1 MNFELDD
8 EQRALQDSLTRLMA
22 ERYGFEQRRAHAA
35 SEGGQD
41 PQTWQHLAE
50 LGVTALSVPSAHGG
64 FDGGARAMLP
74 VMQALGG
81 ALCLEP
87 LLPQVL
93 AATALRLGA
102 DEALCAER
110 LPGLADGSAR
120 IAWAHDESAGR
131 HAPCWVETRASRRGG
146 DWVLEGAK
154 AHVLGAGLAGHVVVS
169 ARTGGGPDSPAGRAL
184 FLVDAGAPG
193 LQWRSYRLVDDT
205 PAAEL
210 HLSGVRARPL
220 ADPVDGVASGRAI
233 DGAVAMGAALACADM
248 LGAAETANRL
258 AVDYLHTRKQFGR
271 PIGENQALRHR
282 VAEMRVDLEMA
293 RSMAMAAA
301 VAVDLPGGDEAGLD
315 LHRAKLCVGR
325 HAREVALGAI
335 QLHGGIG
342 MTEEYAVGH
351 CLRRIHVMD
360 QLFGDSG
367 AHAARL
373 AALLAPA

>member
-8 EQRALQDSLTRLMA
+8 EQRALQDSLARLMA

-35 SEGGQD
+35 SEGGHD
-41 PQTWQHLAE
+41 PLTWQHLAE
-50 LGVTALSVPSAHGG
+50 LGVTALAVPSAHGG
-64 FDGGARAMLP
+64 FDGGARALLP
-74 VMQALGG
+74 VMRALGG

-102 DEALCAER
+102 DEALCAEQ
-110 LPGLADGSAR
+110 LPGLADGTTR
-120 IAWAHDESAGR
+120 MAWAHDETAGR
-131 HAPCWVETRASRRGG
+131 HAPCWIETRATHRGG
-146 DWVLEGAK
+146 GWVLDGAK
-154 AHVLGAGLAGHVVVS
+154 AHVLGADLARHVVVS
-169 ARTGGGPDSPAGRAL
+169 ARTGGAPDDSAGRAL
-184 FLVDAGAPG
+184 FLVDADAPG
-193 LQWRSYRLVDDT
+193 LQWRRYRLVDDT

-210 HLSGVRARPL
+210 RLAGVPARPL
-220 ADPVDGVASGRAI
+220 VDPADGDAGGRAI
-233 DGAVAMGAALACADM
+233 DGVVAMGTALACADM

-258 AVDYLHTRKQFGR
+258 AVDYLHTRKQFSR
-271 PIGENQALRHR
+271 TIGENQALRHR

-301 VAVDLPGGDEAGLD
+301 VAVDLPDGDDAGLD
-315 LHRAKLCVGR
+315 LHRAKLCIGR
-325 HAREVALGAI
+325 HAREVAHGAI

-373 AALLAPA
+373 ASMLAA

>member
-8 EQRALQDSLTRLMA
+8 EQRALQDSLARLMA

-35 SEGGQD
+35 SEGGHD
-41 PQTWQHLAE
+41 PLTLQHLAE
-50 LGVTALSVPSAHGG
+50 LGVTALAVPSAHGG
-64 FDGGARAMLP
+64 FDGGARALLP
-74 VMQALGG
+74 VMRALGG

-102 DEALCAER
+102 DEALCAEQ
-110 LPGLADGSAR
+110 LPGLADGTTR
-120 IAWAHDESAGR
+120 MAWAHDETAGR
-131 HAPCWVETRASRRGG
+131 HAPCWIETRATHRGG
-146 DWVLEGAK
+146 GWVLDGAK
-154 AHVLGAGLAGHVVVS
+154 AHVLGADLARHVVVS
-169 ARTGGGPDSPAGRAL
+169 ARTGGAPDDSAGRAL
-184 FLVDAGAPG
+184 FLVDADAPG
-193 LQWRSYRLVDDT
+193 LQWRRYRLVDDT

-210 HLSGVRARPL
+210 RLAGVPARPL
-220 ADPVDGVASGRAI
+220 VDPADGDAGGRAI
-233 DGAVAMGAALACADM
+233 DGVVAMGTALACADM

-271 PIGENQALRHR
+271 TIGENQALRHR

-301 VAVDLPGGDEAGLD
+301 VAVDLPDGDDAGLD
-315 LHRAKLCVGR
+315 LHRAKLCIGR
-325 HAREVALGAI
+325 HAREVAHGAI

-373 AALLAPA
+373 ASMLAA

>member
-22 ERYGFEQRRAHAA
+22 ERYGFEQRRTHAA

-50 LGVTALSVPSAHGG
+50 LGVTALAVPSAHGG
-64 FDGGARAMLP
+64 FDGGARALLP

-102 DEALCAER
+102 DEALCVEL
-110 LPGLADGSAR
+110 LPALADGSAC
-120 IAWAHDESAGR
+120 IAWAHDEIAGR
-131 HAPCWVETRASRRGG
+131 HAPCWIETRATRRVGA
-146 DWVLEGAK
+146 WVLDGAK
-154 AHVLGAGLAGHVVVS
+154 AHVLGAASAGHVIIS
-169 ARTGGGPDSPAGRAL
+169 ARTDGSADSPAGRAL

-193 LQWRSYRLVDDT
+193 LQWRTYRMVDDT

-210 HLSGVRARPL
+210 RLAAVPARPL
-220 ADPVDGVASGRAI
+220 TDPSDGDAGGRAI
-233 DGAVAMGAALACADM
+233 DGAVAMGIALACADM

-271 PIGENQALRHR
+271 AIGENQALRHR

-301 VAVDLPGGDEAGLD
+301 VAVDLPEGDEAALD

-325 HAREVALGAI
+325 HAREVAHGAI

-367 AHAARL
+367 AHASRL
-373 AALLAPA
+373 ATALAA